1 MILHF
6 VECNETEKGCHDS
19 VIWSVMIF
27 ELTTTPGNAVEKL
40 PVTSQT
46 HPLSIF
52 NTFSRPYYFTLM
64 FWINVIVFVS

>member
-6 VECNETEKGCHDS
+6 VECNETERGCHDS

-27 ELTTTPGNAVEKL
+27 EPTTTPGNAVEKL
-40 PVTSQT
+40 PG
-46 HPLSIF
+46 HIPA
-52 NTFSRPYYFTLM
+52 TFSRQYYFTLM